1 MAHPTYDH
9 KVLNGWPK
17 ASLGRVILVE
27 ETWVMIYT
35 ILDASQGQLRMPDHL
50 HNVYS
55 HGLNNA
61 WHNSPL
67 ELVFNVR
74 ATQMA

>member
-1 MAHPTYDH
+1 MARPTYNH
-9 KVLNGWPK
+9 KDLKGWPK
-17 ASLGRVILVE
+17 ASHGSVSLLE

-35 ILDASQGQLRMPDHL
+35 ILDALQGQLGMPDHL

-67 ELVFNVR
+67 ELVVDVR